1 MWEKIMD
8 AAVDIGS
15 NPVSKHQI
23 QSECVEWAGWHET
36 GRPNLSHETKSSGVN
51 GDKEM
56 FPCSADHGQDWQA
69 YPQLPPAMGAP
80 RVCCGHASG
89 ISFPRLLWF
98 GGRATQV
105 TQCSVPGYSYFTM
118 CLEKSEHNC
127 LTSYWYTAAILAR
140 FVFIRVFKEV
150 L

>member
-1 MWEKIMD
+1 MD
-8 AAVDIGS
+8 AAVDIGN

-23 QSECVEWAGWHET
+23 QPEWGEWADWHET
-36 GRPNLSHETKSSGVN
+36 GRPNLSHELKSSGVN
-51 GDKEM
+51 GNKEI

-69 YPQLPPAMGAP
+69 YPQLPPVIGAP

-89 ISFPRLLWF
+89 ISFRRLLRF
-98 GGRATQV
+98 SGCATHV
-105 TQCSVPGYSYFTM
+105 TQCSVPGYFYLTM
-118 CLEKSEHNC
+118 CSEKS

-140 FVFIRVFKEV
+140 FFFIRVFKEM